1 MPDDFWGIH
10 ARDFV
15 MGMQG
20 GIANVLAFY
29 KLKFYKL
36 KLVDVFSIVIVGGL
50 TANYLGAIIG
60 ESVGQLIGRY
70 LGVIVRPETS
80 HDLGV
85 YLAGLGAG
93 TICKGIVDMVGA
105 RFRPQKAEKK

>member
-20 GIANVLAFY
+20 GIANILAFRR
-29 KLKFYKL
+29 L
-36 KLVDVFSIVIVGGL
+36 KLTDIFASVIIGGL
-50 TANYLGAIIG
+50 TANYLGSTVG
-60 ESVGQLIGRY
+60 ELIARY
-70 LGVIVRPETS
+70 LGTMASRETS

-85 YLAGLGAG
+85 YFVGLAGGV
-93 TICKGIVDMVGA
+93 ICRGIVDTAGA
-105 RFRPQKAEKK
+105 RFKTQKAEK